1 MPRQSNCDGRVTS
14 IATAR
19 SSLNTSLV
27 RYSRSWGLWLLL
39 LVAPVGARFWIPAE
53 DSSSSVIVVNGH
65 APVITSSMLGVSLGI
80 VISTLLLPIAFIY
93 LRSNVTKLQP
103 WQVEEASPASRVA
116 IALGR
121 FGADVAMW
129 GGVLGA
135 MTLAGWL
142 IALMVM
148 PFDRIDLAQIT
159 LALWLI
165 AAPAL
170 IGVAAIRTLFDSM
183 RITRGAAGE
192 VLYFVLWIAAI
203 AMPSIGADRNVGFA
217 ANMTDFAG
225 FVRPLTYSLPAG
237 EKNNFAIGSSPAE
250 KGRIEVDAMA
260 GLLSDGYIE
269 SRLAWAGI
277 AVALAAFAG
286 LVYMPH
292 RPRRRRV
299 RGRLLRRLLEPGL
312 PKPAQSDRP
321 PAQLSRYPFPGV
333 VAAEFRLI
341 AQGRLWLLLAAGVAA
356 ASAIA
361 DFRTV
366 ASPAALLLLI
376 FGLTAHAGESER
388 PKLLALARTM
398 LVTPMQRRVAFVLA
412 GTAWSVALMLPEIV
426 KQVSAGAF
434 EALWLS
440 LLTGA
445 AAATAAM
452 LLGAWT
458 RSAFAPRLVLLIAW
472 YTYLSAS

>member
-1 MPRQSNCDGRVTS
+1 MSS
-14 IATAR
+14 AAIAR
-19 SSLNTSLV
+19 SSLGTSLV

-39 LVAPVGARFWIPAE
+39 LVAPVGARFWMPAE
-53 DSSSSVIVVNGH
+53 NSTSSVIVINGH

-103 WQVEEASPASRVA
+103 WQVEEISGASRVA

-129 GGVLGA
+129 GGVLVA
-135 MTLAGWL
+135 TTLAGWV
-142 IALMVM
+142 IAWLVM
-148 PFDRIDLAQIT
+148 PLGRIDLAQIT

-170 IGVAAIRTLFDSM
+170 MGVAAIRTLFDAM
-183 RITRGAAGE
+183 RITRGPLGD
-192 VLYFVLWIAAI
+192 VLYFVLWITAI
-203 AMPSIGADRNVGFA
+203 AMPSIGAVRNVGFA

-250 KGRIEVDAMA
+250 KGRIEIDAMS
-260 GLLSDGYIE
+260 GLLSDGYVE
-269 SRLAWAGI
+269 SRFAWAGI

-292 RPRRRRV
+292 RPRRRRL
-299 RGRLLRRLLEPGL
+299 GGQLLTKLLQSGP
-312 PKPAQSDRP
+312 PKPAQPHCP
-321 PAQLSRYPFPGV
+321 PAEPSRNPFAGL
-333 VAAEFRLI
+333 VATEFRLI
-341 AQGRLWLLLAAGVAA
+341 AQGRLWLLLALVVAVI
-356 ASAIA
+356 SSFA

-376 FGLTAHAGESER
+376 FGLTAHAGQSEQ

-398 LVTPMQRRVAFVLA
+398 TISPMERRLAFILA
-412 GTAWSVALMLPEIV
+412 GTAWSVALTLPAVV
-426 KQVSAGAF
+426 KQASGGAF
-434 EALWLS
+434 LPLWLS
-440 LLTGA
+440 LGTGA
-445 AAATAAM
+445 AAATAAT
-452 LLGAWT
+452 LLAAWT
-458 RSAFAPRLVLLIAW
+458 RSAFAPRLVLLVAW
-472 YTYLSAS
+472 YMYLSAS